1 MISGILAGGIPGFRI
16 ELCCFLHPAVAHGDF
31 VVFPVV
37 DLFYGP
43 ANMTHKL
50 SSACAEMI
58 LSYHLSPQQIC
69 FTHKLEPATSL
80 FCGCVVVFLL
90 CGLFFVWVCLGVV
103 FAFCSLCFG
112 FCSRKRDKGF
122 GQCIGPLRVYLR
134 PLQLRP
140 LRELIN

>member
-1 MISGILAGGIPGFRI
+1 VISGILAGGSLVSALSLVASRT
-16 ELCCFLHPAVAHGDF
+16 LQVAHGDF
-31 VVFPVV
+31 VVGLVV
-37 DLFYGP
+37 VYFYGS

-80 FCGCVVVFLL
+80 FGGYVVVFLL

-103 FAFCSLCFG
+103 FAFCFCVSVFVLGNVRDLDYVLVLSQFICGHYSFG
-112 FCSRKRDKGF
+112 SCM
-122 GQCIGPLRVYLR
+122 
-134 PLQLRP
+134 
-140 LRELIN
+140 N